1 MDNIPVNNLDC
12 NISYQITRLVEN
24 NKMTYLEATLYYYN
38 AKSEID
44 DLNKFV
50 ENLDKSIIKEIEK
63 EAYEEGK
70 LKSISTENID
80 NFFQVV

>member
-24 NKMTYLEATLYYYN
+24 NKMTYLEATLYYYD

>member
-1 MDNIPVNNLDC
+1 MNNLDC

-70 LKSISTENID
+70 LKSISAENID

>member
-1 MDNIPVNNLDC
+1 MNNLDC

-24 NKMTYLEATLYYYN
+24 NKMTYLEATLYYYD

-50 ENLDKSIIKEIEK
+50 EK
-63 EAYEEGK
+63 
-70 LKSISTENID
+70 
-80 NFFQVV
+80 

>member
-1 MDNIPVNNLDC
+1 MNNLDC

-24 NKMTYLEATLYYYN
+24 NKMTYLEATLFYYN

>member
-24 NKMTYLEATLYYYN
+24 NKMTYLEATLFYYN

>member
-1 MDNIPVNNLDC
+1 MVNIPVNNLDC

>member
-1 MDNIPVNNLDC
+1 MNNLDC

-24 NKMTYLEATLYYYN
+24 NKMTYLEATLYYYD

>member
-1 MDNIPVNNLDC
+1 MNNLDC

-24 NKMTYLEATLYYYN
+24 NKMTYLEATLYYYD

-70 LKSISTENID
+70 LKSISTENIE

>member
-1 MDNIPVNNLDC
+1 
-12 NISYQITRLVEN
+12 
-24 NKMTYLEATLYYYN
+24 MTYLEATLYYYD

>member
-1 MDNIPVNNLDC
+1 MNNLDC